1 VKKVSPVVEN
11 LGGKLERAFLG
22 FGDYD
27 VVAIL
32 YFPDDISAAALS
44 MAMMAGGGM
53 KNVKTTPLI
62 SWEDC
67 VEAMKKAKKAAYK
80 PPEENPML
88 GEDRHTVD
96 YARTRAQFHTIEN
109 ASDIYFFFDSLSST
123 LYFTILL
130 TKSNGIG
137 LFNGNWTD
145 PFACL
150 KGVNS
155 SLKASIP
162 EGVG

>member
-1 VKKVSPVVEN
+1 MPYFLVQLSYTAESWNILVKEPENRVKKVSPVVEN

-44 MAMMAGGGM
+44 IAMMAGGGI

-62 SWEDC
+62 SWEDG

-88 GEDRHTVD
+88 VR
-96 YARTRAQFHTIEN
+96 R
-109 ASDIYFFFDSLSST
+109 
-123 LYFTILL
+123 
-130 TKSNGIG
+130 
-137 LFNGNWTD
+137 
-145 PFACL
+145 
-150 KGVNS
+150 
-155 SLKASIP
+155 
-162 EGVG
+162 